1 MILNQ
6 QAYSSGYFLQH
17 KLKSNFLE
25 YYEAFVKSDR
35 KFGNRQLENS
45 FRAFKSFIGK
55 ESIATK
61 DINEKLCRKFHD
73 YLLTKYH
80 SETPSGYF
88 MRFKRVLKKATKD
101 GYFRHNPSEELP
113 AKVGGNK
120 KLKEILT
127 AEDYSKLMNTPCLNH
142 EVKKAIVFFL
152 YTGLSWVHVKSLSW
166 SMIKNDSVSIAQ
178 NKTKIPLEIPMHS
191 IAKSTLDEKEEG
203 LVFQSP
209 T

>member
-1 MILNQ
+1 MRRAFLEVKRSQLILNQ

-73 YLLTKYH
+73 YLFCQNIMVKH
-80 SETPSGYF
+80 
-88 MRFKRVLKKATKD
+88 
-101 GYFRHNPSEELP
+101 LP
-113 AKVGGNK
+113 D
-120 KLKEILT
+120 ISC
-127 AEDYSKLMNTPCLNH
+127 DLN
-142 EVKKAIVFFL
+142 V
-152 YTGLSWVHVKSLSW
+152 Y
-166 SMIKNDSVSIAQ
+166 
-178 NKTKIPLEIPMHS
+178 
-191 IAKSTLDEKEEG
+191 
-203 LVFQSP
+203 
-209 T
+209 